1 MKITILTLF
10 PEFFERFLDTSII
23 KRAISK
29 DAVEV
34 EVQNIRDFTLDKNGR
49 VDDYPLGGGAGLVMK
64 CQPVLD
70 CLNSVRKD
78 NSFVALTSPRGKT
91 WSQNKAIEYSKLEH
105 LIVICG
111 HYEGIDERVN
121 KHVDELVSIG
131 DYILT
136 GGEVAA
142 LTICDSIIRLLDGA
156 ITNESL
162 DIESFDND
170 LLEYPQYTFPRD
182 YEGDE
187 VPEVLLCGNHK
198 VVEKW
203 RKKEQL
209 KLTKKYRPD
218 LFEKHKFTKEELK
231 LLQEIEEENESPK
244 WLTDALEKGKK
255 FLNKK

>member
-1 MKITILTLF
+1 MKIDILTLF
-10 PEFFERFLDTSII
+10 PEFFEKFLDTSII

-34 EVQNIRDFTLDKNGR
+34 EVHNIRDFTLDKNGR
-49 VDDYPLGGGAGLVMK
+49 VDDYPLGGGAGLIMK

-70 CLNSVRKD
+70 CLKSIRKID
-78 NSFVALTSPRGKT
+78 SFVALTSPRGTT
-91 WSQNKAIEYSKLEH
+91 WNQKKAIEYSKLDH
-105 LIVICG
+105 LILVCG

-121 KHVDELVSIG
+121 NHVDELVSIG

-136 GGEVAA
+136 GGEVAS

-162 DIESFDND
+162 DIESFDDD

-182 YEGDE
+182 YNGDV
-187 VPEVLLCGNHK
+187 VPDVLLCGNHK

-218 LFEKHKFTKEELK
+218 LFDKHNFTKEELK
-231 LLQEIEEENESPK
+231 LLQEIEEGNESPK
-244 WLTDALEKGKK
+244 WLEDALEKGKK
-255 FLNKK
+255 FLDKK

>member
-1 MKITILTLF
+1 MRIDILTLF

-34 EVQNIRDFTLDKNGR
+34 KVHNIRDFTLDKNGR

-70 CLNSVRKD
+70 CLKSVRKE
-78 NSFVALTSPRGKT
+78 NSFVALTSPRGTVWNQK
-91 WSQNKAIEYSKLEH
+91 KAIEYSKLDH
-105 LIVICG
+105 LVLICG

-121 KHVDELVSIG
+121 KYVDELVSIG

-136 GGEVAA
+136 GGEVATLA
-142 LTICDSIIRLLDGA
+142 ICDSIIRLLDGA

-182 YEGDE
+182 FEGDL
-187 VPEVLLCGNHK
+187 VPDVLLCGNHK

-209 KLTKKYRPD
+209 KLTKKHRPD
-218 LFEKHKFTKEELK
+218 LYAKHNFTKEEQK
-231 LLQEIEEENESPK
+231 LLQEIEEGNDNPK
-244 WLTDALEKGKK
+244 WLIEALEKGKK
-255 FLNKK
+255 FLDKK